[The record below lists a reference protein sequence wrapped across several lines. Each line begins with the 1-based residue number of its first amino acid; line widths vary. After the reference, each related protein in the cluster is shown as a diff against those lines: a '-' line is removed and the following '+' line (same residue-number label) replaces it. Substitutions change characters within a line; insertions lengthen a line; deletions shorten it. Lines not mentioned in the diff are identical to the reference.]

1 MVVKKWILVAV
12 LIGASAIATGCKR
25 ASPTSVA
32 PNSQTPVSAVVSQP
46 KVAIPK
52 DWRPASTSMVAFVRQ
67 KNPNISQETVHTI
80 ARAMEFY
87 SEHYG
92 IHVSLLAGLISRES
106 SFYPDATSGSGAQ
119 GLGQIM
125 PVLAKDLELNNA
137 YDIHENLEGTSRW
150 LRKLYDVWVRD
161 GVNRDEAIT
170 WALASYKQGLTRT
183 RESGIAPKT
192 ADYINDI
199 YAIAGQ
205 VPSN

>member
-1 MVVKKWILVAV
+1 MMKKWIVVAA
-12 LIGASAIATGCKR
+12 LIGASAIATGCKK

-32 PNSQTPVSAVVSQP
+32 PNSQTPVSAVVSRP
-46 KVAIPK
+46 KVAIPAN
-52 DWRPASTSMVAFVRQ
+52 WRPASPELVTFIQQ
-67 KNPNISQETVHTI
+67 KNRNLSLDTVSKI
-80 ARAMEFY
+80 AQAMEFY

-92 IHVSLLAGLISRES
+92 IHVSLLAGLIARES
-106 SFYPDATSGSGAQ
+106 SFYPNAISKSGAQ

-125 PVLAKDLELNNA
+125 PVLASDLELTNVF
-137 YDIHENLEGTSRW
+137 DVHENLEGTSRW

-161 GVNRDEAIT
+161 GVSQDDAIA

-199 YAIAGQ
+199 YAIAAQ

>member
-1 MVVKKWILVAV
+1 MKKWIVVAA
-12 LIGASAIATGCKR
+12 LIVASAIASGCKK
-25 ASPTSVA
+25 ASPTAIA
-32 PNSQTPVSAVVSQP
+32 PNSQTPVSAVASQP

-52 DWRPASTSMVAFVRQ
+52 DWRPASDSLVKFVQQQNR
-67 KNPNISQETVHTI
+67 NLSPETVHTI
-80 ARAMEFY
+80 SRAMEFY

-92 IHVSLLAGLISRES
+92 IHVSLLAGLVSRES
-106 SFYPDATSGSGAQ
+106 SFYPSATSSSGAQ

-125 PVLAKDLELNNA
+125 PVLANDLELNNA

-161 GVNRDEAIT
+161 GVDRDEAIT

-183 RESGIAPKT
+183 RDSGITRKT

-199 YAIAGQ
+199 YTIAAR
-205 VPSN
+205 VPSS